1 MGEIQRSG
9 TEALAALLT
18 RARED
23 AGLTRRELAE
33 RTGLSYPYV
42 SQLETGYRGPS
53 ADAMQRLTEVLGVP
67 VDAMVTAMTE
77 RDLPRS
83 RASKPGPTSRPRV
96 RSARWL
102 ANPDWVPP
110 DHRPVLPR
118 PRPSLRGYCPP
129 RPCPRLPPPGP
140 RLTSVRGPR
149 RTRAPRQRNLPA
161 GARPSSPTSCWPTL
175 RHLPRPTAATW
186 WPRSSPD
193 SANSRRTNGWR
204 PSRRSRTP
212 WCAWLSPMR
221 PAVRRSL
228 PKPEPLDRAHAIGC
242 RRRRIVHMAP
252 AARGPGTLYPS
263 RNRAERRTPPVR

>member
-23 AGLTRRELAE
+23 AGLTRRELSE

-67 VDAMVTAMTE
+67 VDAMVAAMTE

-83 RASKPGPTSRPRV
+83 RRASQVRRAGRVHGRPDGWPIPTGCRRTT
-96 RSARWL
+96 W
-102 ANPDWVPP
+102 
-110 DHRPVLPR
+110 PVLPR
-118 PRPSLRGYCPP
+118 PRPSLPAPRPRLRPPP
-129 RPCPRLPPPGP
+129 RHFG
-140 RLTSVRGPR
+140 
-149 RTRAPRQRNLPA
+149 TRSAHARAAASQPPA

-193 SANSRRTNGWR
+193 SANSRRTNGWP

-221 PAVRRSL
+221 PASPTIP
-228 PKPEPLDRAHAIGC
+228 PKPEPLDRRQALGASSESCTGTS
-242 RRRRIVHMAP
+242 
-252 AARGPGTLYPS
+252 ARGPGTRYS
-263 RNRAERRTPPVR
+263 NRERRTPPVR